1 MNAAN
6 RGGRRAGAGRP
17 AGTGKFG
24 SPTKT
29 IRVPSGMEHE
39 ILGFIEAKGFNLP
52 FYSVRVRAGQP
63 AFLEIEEEPET
74 INLSARLVVNPKHTF
89 IVAAQGD
96 SMINAGIHDSDLLV
110 VDGKIEP
117 GQGSIVVASVNG
129 EFTVKRLGKRNGQTC
144 LLPENPAY
152 QPILL
157 SDSDELHIFGVVMH
171 AIHKV

>member
-1 MNAAN
+1 MNVIN

-29 IRVPSGMEHE
+29 IRVPSGMERE
-39 ILGFIEAKGFNLP
+39 IIGFIEAKGFNLP
-52 FYSVRVRAGQP
+52 FYSVRVRAGHP
-63 AFLEIEEEPET
+63 AFLEIEEEPES
-74 INLSARLVVNPKHTF
+74 INLSARLVVNPDHTF

-96 SMINAGIHDSDLLV
+96 SMINAGIHDGDLLV
-110 VDGKIEP
+110 VDGKMEAS
-117 GQGSIVVASVNG
+117 QGSIVVASVNG
-129 EFTVKRLGKRNGQTC
+129 EFTVKRLGKSNGQTC

-157 SDSDELHIFGVVMH
+157 GDSDELHIFGVVMH
-171 AIHKV
+171 SIHRV